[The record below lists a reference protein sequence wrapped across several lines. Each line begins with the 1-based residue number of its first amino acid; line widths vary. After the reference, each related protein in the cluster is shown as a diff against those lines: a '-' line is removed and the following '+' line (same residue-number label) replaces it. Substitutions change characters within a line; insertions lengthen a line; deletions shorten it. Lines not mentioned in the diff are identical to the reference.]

1 MARDK
6 THVIRFASAE
16 RADLFIP
23 RLVRRA
29 DGSVEV
35 HGGGVTRRDGADYYL
50 PHEVWVVEPSR
61 LDAVRSVLNQI
72 ERMLSQCDGPDEFHL
87 ARARDEVNVA
97 MVEEMQR
104 VMKGSMRLDQWIKE
118 RGGLPE

>member
-35 HGGGVTRRDGADYYL
+35 YGGGVTRRDGADHYL

-61 LDAVRSVLNQI
+61 LDAVRAVMGQI
-72 ERMLSQCDGPDEFHL
+72 ERMISQCDGPDEFHI
-87 ARARDEVNVA
+87 ARARDAVNVA

-104 VMKGSMRLDQWIKE
+104 VMKGASRLDAWLASG
-118 RGGLPE
+118 RDV